1 MKFFSIY
8 SLLILTI
15 LPLLSC
21 QKSENSTKQIDNNS
35 YITDFELL
43 QENPNNETS
52 VKITSP
58 KAIINQQNNNIDIFD
73 SSIVIATNNEKD
85 LLVRSGNS
93 SINNLSNIINVY
105 NNVKISFLNNENF
118 LIITN
123 AFNWDLKTSVIDIN
137 YPLNIIFD
145 NSNIIASNGFYNIDL
160 SLLNIFD
167 TKYNRYI
174 YNSDGKKEY
183 QLEIKSDFAKWFKK
197 DNTLVFT
204 SYENQVETTINFLI
218 TE

>member
-8 SLLILTI
+8 SLLIFTV

-21 QKSENSTKQIDNNS
+21 QKSDNSTKQIDNKS

-43 QENPNNETS
+43 QENPNNEIS
-52 VKITSP
+52 VKIISP
-58 KAIINQQNNNIDIFD
+58 KAIINLKNNNIDIFD
-73 SSIVIATNNEKD
+73 SSIVIATNNEND
-85 LLVRSGNS
+85 FLVRSGNS

-105 NNVKISFLNNENF
+105 NNVKISFLNNENYF
-118 LIITN
+118 ITTN

-145 NSNIIASNGFYNIDL
+145 NSNIIASKGFYNIDV
-160 SLLNIFD
+160 SLLKIFD
-167 TKYNRYI
+167 TEYNRYI
-174 YNSDGKKEY
+174 YNSYGKKEY
-183 QLEIKSDFAKWFKK
+183 QLNIKADFAKWSKK
-197 DNTLVFT
+197 DNTLEFT
-204 SYENQVETTINFLI
+204 SFEDQVETTINFLI